1 MAENVK
7 SIWQILYDHL
17 TAEGFDVYSPGQHLG
32 ECRAK
37 YVVLKDAGAARL
49 NSYSTDACLY
59 DFMCYVPATQFS
71 SLEPYVTEVKAAL
84 KKLFPLI
91 KPTGFQSPSFLD
103 DANNSQ
109 MISVQY
115 SNYRKVFYN

>member
-49 NSYSTDACLY
+49 NSYSTDA
-59 DFMCYVPATQFS
+59 
-71 SLEPYVTEVKAAL
+71 
-84 KKLFPLI
+84 
-91 KPTGFQSPSFLD
+91 
-103 DANNSQ
+103 NNSQ